1 MFRSPV
7 IDGIVV
13 LIVLLL
19 IVGPKKLPQLGRGL
33 GDGMREFKEG
43 ITGENKDEQQKQ
55 SLSQAQ
61 TMPSPEQPEHAQSAA
76 PTPGQLRARRLAA
89 RRSQHDAQAPAADRS

>member
-1 MFRSPV
+1 MFRNPV
-7 IDGIVV
+7 IDGLVV
-13 LIVLLL
+13 LIILLL

-43 ITGENKDEQQKQ
+43 ITGEHKDEQQKQ

-61 TMPSPEQPEHAQSAA
+61 TMPSSEPQAMPSAEQSPPAHSGAPSQGSSERSA
-76 PTPGQLRARRLAA
+76 
-89 RRSQHDAQAPAADRS
+89 

>member
-43 ITGENKDEQQKQ
+43 ITGDHKDEQQKQ

-61 TMPSPEQPEHAQSAA
+61 SMPTSEQPQAAQSAA
-76 PTPGQLRARRLAA
+76 P
-89 RRSQHDAQAPAADRS
+89 SQGSSERGA